1 MIIWVICAGVA
12 IYGPIDERGIQ
23 LTRHDLDKCG
33 GRYSCGPLRP
43 YDPHAHVQYSKFSE
57 ITIFNHFKDMF
68 FILEAKSCSFL
79 LKHPPQD

>member
-1 MIIWVICAGVA
+1 MRIADIMMMMKCFANLPNYMLNGICNAGVA

-43 YDPHAHVQYSKFSE
+43 LNDLTHMLMYHIPSSHK
-57 ITIFNHFKDMF
+57 
-68 FILEAKSCSFL
+68 
-79 LKHPPQD
+79 